1 MSANELQTQPYCTEY
16 SNVSSAVSPTVLS
29 NCSVLRHDEVLDYS
43 EFEEWQRLA
52 LMAYNINM
60 NYLWFVFALGFPGN
74 LATIVTTIKMA
85 AVGPPSLYVLLLAIV
100 DNLAITVKLLYHQLV
115 LHGVVLGAEGC
126 KTLTFLG
133 SFLVAI
139 ANWILVFLA
148 VERFLAVHY
157 PLTRSASKRCRIRKA
172 TMSVS
177 LVAFVLFCIFLPLVW
192 THSYIYDERNNRMY
206 CGVVKMYEQFI
217 RTAWYWIDSIVYAI
231 IPCTLLFVF
240 NILII
245 RDVRHSLLTHII
257 LTNNNS
263 CVRGQ
268 LFHLQVTAML
278 LTASVV
284 FVVLIL
290 PICIFFILDPYW
302 VVQIYTVA
310 DGRKRLFRQCAFLLC
325 DMSHAV
331 NFYLYFLSARNFRNR
346 FLKMFVCKSCDKKR
360 RGSTGVRSNPMYYM
374 WVAAGSHHE
383 QKDLQN
389 DTLAHFKQQ
398 LSKHTTRCSCHQCT
412 KTSQSFYNV
421 LFDLC

>member
-1 MSANELQTQPYCTEY
+1 MSLNDSFCADYKTTPNGTISIQLF
-16 SNVSSAVSPTVLS
+16 
-29 NCSVLRHDEVLDYS
+29 NCSAPQNEDYLDYS
-43 EFEEWQRLA
+43 EIEEWQRLA
-52 LMAYNINM
+52 MMAYNINM

-85 AVGPPSLYVLLLAIV
+85 AVGPPSLYVLMLAIV

-133 SFLVAI
+133 SFLVAM

-148 VERFLAVHY
+148 VERFLAVHF

-172 TMSVS
+172 TLSVS
-177 LVAFVLFCIFLPLVW
+177 FVALVLFCIFLPLIW

-206 CGVVKMYEQFI
+206 CGVVKTYEHFI

-257 LTNNNS
+257 LTNNNG
-263 CVRGQ
+263 CTRGQ

-278 LTASVV
+278 LTVSVV

-290 PICIFFILDPYW
+290 PICIYFILDPYW

-310 DGRKRLFRQCAFLLC
+310 DGRKQLFRQCAFLLC
-325 DMSHAV
+325 DMSHAI
-331 NFYLYFLSARNFRNR
+331 NFYLYFLSARNFRRR
-346 FLKMFVCKSCDKKR
+346 FLHMFICKSCDEKR
-360 RGSTGVRSNPMYYM
+360 RHSTGIRSNPMYYM
-374 WVAAGSHHE
+374 
-383 QKDLQN
+383 
-389 DTLAHFKQQ
+389 
-398 LSKHTTRCSCHQCT
+398 
-412 KTSQSFYNV
+412 
-421 LFDLC
+421 